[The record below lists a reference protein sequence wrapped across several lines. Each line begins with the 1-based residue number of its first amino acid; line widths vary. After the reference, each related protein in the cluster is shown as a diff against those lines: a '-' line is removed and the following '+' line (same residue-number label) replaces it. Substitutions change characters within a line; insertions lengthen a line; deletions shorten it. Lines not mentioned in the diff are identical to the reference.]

1 VDYTLKFGK
10 KGRDILEN
18 VVFVLLLIITAIMLA
33 SIILGTSPFYYVEGN
48 SMHPTL
54 ENGDLIIIYKVDFES
69 LKVGDIIVFNSPVYN
84 VRIVHRIKDIK
95 FVGDEKVLIT
105 QGDNNRVPDPGY
117 VREKDYIGKY
127 VGIRVPYAGY
137 VGQILAPPVNYIL
150 IAVLLTYFIYT
161 IFDEEFK
168 KKRAKSNF

>member
-1 VDYTLKFGK
+1 MDHTLKFSRK
-10 KGRDILEN
+10 EKDILEN
-18 VVFVLLLIITAIMLA
+18 IVFALLLIITAIMLA

-84 VRIVHRIKDIK
+84 VRIVHRIMDIK
-95 FVGDEKVLIT
+95 FIGGEKVLIT
-105 QGDNNRVPDPGY
+105 KGDNNRVPDPGY
-117 VREKDYIGKY
+117 VREEDYIGKY

-168 KKRAKSNF
+168 KKAKSNF

>member
-1 VDYTLKFGK
+1 MDYTLKFSK
-10 KGRDILEN
+10 KKRDILEN
-18 VVFVLLLIITAIMLA
+18 IMFAILLIITAIMLA
-33 SIILGTSPFYYVEGN
+33 SIILGISPFYYVEGN

-54 ENGDLIIIYKVDFES
+54 ENGDLIIIYKANFES

-95 FVGDEKVLIT
+95 FIDDEMVLIT

-117 VREKDYIGKY
+117 VRKQDYIGKY

-161 IFDEEFK
+161 IFEDEL
-168 KKRAKSNF
+168 KKRRTRPSF